1 MKKPLPSPVPALS
14 AVALAGLALY
24 AGIALRRRLSASD
37 PSTAPRKVVLVTGGS
52 RGLGFAI
59 ARRYARSGTRLALTA
74 RNPAQLAAAREQ
86 LLALYPGHAAED
98 ILILPADLTDPTQAA
113 GVVRDA
119 IAYFGHL
126 DILVN
131 NAGIITVGPVDNQ
144 SLATYVDAMQTN
156 FFAALYTIDAAL
168 PHLLGRAATGHT
180 PAIVNISS
188 VGGKVAVPHMLP
200 YTASKFAL
208 AGFSEGLHAE
218 LRGRG
223 VRVTTVCP
231 GLMRSGGEAHAQFTG
246 NLAKEQR
253 WFNLA
258 AKTPI
263 LATSAT
269 HAANQI
275 FHAVAAGRAEIT
287 ITPQAWLAARLAGLA
302 PETTQRAASFA
313 NDYLLPAPAEPRWQ
327 AAILTRPR

>member
-1 MKKPLPSPVPALS
+1 MKKSDSSIFPAI
-14 AVALAGLALY
+14 ALAGLAVC
-24 AGIALRRRLSASD
+24 AGLALRRRFRASD
-37 PSTAPRKVVLVTGGS
+37 PYTAPRKVVLVTGGS

-59 ARRYARSGTRLALTA
+59 ARRYARSGARLALTA
-74 RNPAQLAAAREQ
+74 RNPDQLATAREQ

-98 ILILPADLTDPTQAA
+98 ILILPADLTDPGQAA
-113 GVVRDA
+113 RVVHDT

-131 NAGIITVGPVDNQ
+131 NAGVITVGPVDNQ
-144 SLATYVDAMQTN
+144 SLATYTDAMQTN

-168 PHLLGRAATGHT
+168 PHLLSRAATGHT

-231 GLMRSGGEAHAQFTG
+231 GLMRSGGEAHARFTG
-246 NLAKEQR
+246 NIEREQR
-253 WFNLA
+253 WFTLS
-258 AKTPI
+258 AKTPV
-263 LATSAT
+263 LATSVR
-269 HAANQI
+269 HAANKI

-287 ITPQAWLAARLAGLA
+287 VTPQAWLAARFAGLA
-302 PETTQRAASFA
+302 PETTQRAAAFA
-313 NDYLLPAPAEPRWQ
+313 NDYLLPAPQVLSR
-327 AAILTRPR
+327 I

>member
-1 MKKPLPSPVPALS
+1 MKKPLSSPVPALS
-14 AVALAGLALY
+14 AVAVTGLALY
-24 AGIALRRRLSASD
+24 AGLALRRRLSSPD
-37 PSTAPRKVVLVTGGS
+37 PYTAPRKVVLITGGS

-59 ARRYARSGTRLALTA
+59 ARRYARSGARLALAA
-74 RNPAQLAAAREQ
+74 RTPNQLATAREQ
-86 LLALYPGHAAED
+86 LLALYPGHAEED
-98 ILILPADLTDPTQAA
+98 ILLLPADLTDPTQAA
-113 GVVRDA
+113 AIVRDT
-119 IAYFGHL
+119 IAHFGHL

-144 SLATYVDAMQTN
+144 SLATYTDAMQTN

-168 PHLLGRAATGHT
+168 PHLLSRAATGHT

-188 VGGKVAVPHMLP
+188 VGGKIAVPHMLP

-223 VRVTTVCP
+223 IRVTTVCP

-246 NLAKEQR
+246 NLSKEQR
-253 WFNLA
+253 WFNLS

-263 LATSAT
+263 VATSVT
-269 HAANQI
+269 HAANKI

-287 ITPQAWLAARLAGLA
+287 ITPQAWLAARFAGLA

-313 NDYLLPAPAEPRWQ
+313 NDYLLPAPEKSLP
-327 AAILTRPR
+327 